1 MAAKRLFIITGD
13 YSGDIH
19 AAKVVQALRALQPD
33 VDIAAVGGLHLR
45 EQGVELLSDQS
56 KMGRVGFGSVLGA
69 PYHYFLGMRILRFL
83 ESFRPDAVLLIDYGV
98 FNLHMA
104 AQLKKRG
111 YKVLY
116 FIPPQVWASRKGRI
130 QKIKANV
137 DHVFCIFPFE
147 EALYQSHGIPVTYV
161 GHPLVGQL
169 PPPANRQAFCR
180 EHGLDPTLPILGLF
194 PGSRKLEID
203 YLLPQV
209 IASLPLILQQQAHTQ
224 FVLAKAGSLNQD
236 YFNQCLE
243 AALQRLPRY
252 QRPVIKVVENQN
264 HALLSVADALVL
276 ASGTV
281 TLEAALYDT
290 PMVLIYK
297 LHPLVYQVAMRIVY
311 LPCSG
316 LPNIL
321 TDMKYP
327 IIQELWQDAVTPE
340 QIRDAVIP
348 LFDPTLPQVV
358 RQKGGF
364 KQIRQELNIGEAP
377 SNVAKGILQQLGL
390 QPPAAPVP
398 ETQGVTN

>member
-1 MAAKRLFIITGD
+1 MASKRLFILTGD

-19 AAKVVQALRALQPD
+19 ASKVVQSLRAMQPD
-33 VDIAAVGGLHLR
+33 MEIAAVGGMHLR
-45 EQGVELLSDQS
+45 AQGVELISDQS
-56 KMGRVGFGSVLGA
+56 NMGRMGFGSVLGA
-69 PYHYFLGMRILRFL
+69 PYHYVLGKRILKYL
-83 ESFRPDAVLLIDYGV
+83 ETFRPDAVLLIDYGV

-130 QKIKANV
+130 KKIKVHV

-169 PPPANRQAFCR
+169 PPPADRQAFCR

-209 IASLPLILQQQAHTQ
+209 IASLPLILQQHAHTQ
-224 FVLAKAGSLNQD
+224 FVLAKAGSLSED
-236 YFNQCLE
+236 YFNRRLE
-243 AALQRLPRY
+243 AALGQLPRY
-252 QRPVIKVVENQN
+252 KRPVVKVVENQN
-264 HALLSVADALVL
+264 HALLSVADALIL

-297 LHPLVYQVAMRIVY
+297 LHPLVYQVALRIAY
-311 LPCSG
+311 LPCIG

-327 IIQELWQDAVTPE
+327 IIQELWQDAVTPS

-358 RQKGGF
+358 RQKAGF

-377 SNVAKGILQQLGL
+377 ANVAKGILRQLGL
-390 QPPAAPVP
+390 LLEADVAP
-398 ETQGVTN
+398 EAQGLTR

>member
-1 MAAKRLFIITGD
+1 MMAPKRLFIITGD
-13 YSGDIH
+13 YSGDMH
-19 AAKVVQALRALQPD
+19 AAKVVKALHAMQPD
-33 VDIAAVGGLHLR
+33 LQIAAVGGEHLR
-45 EQGVELLSDQS
+45 AQGVELLSDQS
-56 KMGRVGFGSVLGA
+56 KMGRVGFGSISGA
-69 PYHYFLGMRILRFL
+69 PYHYFLGKRILKFL

-147 EALYQSHGIPVTYV
+147 ETLYQSHGIPVTYV

-169 PPPANRQAFCR
+169 PPPVNREAFCR
-180 EHGLDPTLPILGLF
+180 EHKLDPTLPILGLF

-203 YLLPQV
+203 YLLPPI

-224 FVLAKAGSLNQD
+224 FVLAKAGSLNEAF
-236 YFNQCLE
+236 FNRRLE

-252 QRPVIKVVENQN
+252 QRPVVKVIENQN
-264 HALLSVADALVL
+264 HALLSVADAVVL

-290 PMVLIYK
+290 PMVLMYK
-297 LHPLVYQVAMRIVY
+297 LHPVVYQVALRIIY
-311 LPCSG
+311 LSCMG

-327 IIQELWQDAVTPE
+327 IVEELWQDEVTP
-340 QIRDAVIP
+340 QNIRDAVVP

-358 RQKGGF
+358 RQKSGF

-377 SNVAKGILQQLGL
+377 TNVAKGILSQLGM
-390 QPPAAPVP
+390 QVP
-398 ETQGVTN
+398 SHAVEMPTR